1 MLYNNKCKEH
11 PRGSP
16 EQEMEDKK
24 MQKVY
29 IVWFVNENGR
39 HAMWAVYANEEQA
52 AEKVEMLKQD
62 YNYKAWYNEERV
74 L

>member
-1 MLYNNKCKEH
+1 ML
-11 PRGSP
+11 
-16 EQEMEDKK
+16 
-24 MQKVY
+24 KVY

-39 HAMWAVYANEEQA
+39 HAMWAIYASEEPPRRC
-52 AEKVEMLKQD
+52 KQD